1 MIHEFTGMADDGF
14 GNLVLVPPQHIP
26 SAVHECFANV
36 KHCGLFAK
44 EAPYKVAYFKV
55 SGWYTV
61 QNARGENCIRF
72 AHKPGA
78 VFADVAAVAVMAARK
93 FESNYRGNP

>member
-14 GNLVLVPPQHIP
+14 GNLVLVPAQHIP
-26 SAVHECFANV
+26 QVVHECFAKV

-44 EAPYKVAYFKV
+44 EGPYSVEYFKT
-55 SGWYTV
+55 SGWFAV

-78 VFADVAAVAVMAARK
+78 VFADVAAVAVMVAKK
-93 FESNYRGNP
+93 FDDEYGAKQ